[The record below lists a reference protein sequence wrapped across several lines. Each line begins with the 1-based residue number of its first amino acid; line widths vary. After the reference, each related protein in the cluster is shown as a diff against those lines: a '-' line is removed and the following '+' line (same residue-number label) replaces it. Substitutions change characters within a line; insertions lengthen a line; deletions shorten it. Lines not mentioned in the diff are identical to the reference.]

1 MPTLQLK
8 VSPLQNPAH
17 YRALAS
23 ALTRLS
29 TLHLGKRAEVTA
41 VMIDDV
47 PAARWHIGGSDVA
60 GPTAFLEISIT
71 AGTNTADDKAAFIAA
86 AFAELERQLGA
97 GRPLTPASYVIVR
110 ELPATD
116 WGYGGQ
122 TQAARRQAALS
133 TPLEMA
139 ATGQRSDVMAA

>member
-8 VSPLQNPAH
+8 ISPLQNPSS

-23 ALTRLS
+23 ALTDL
-29 TLHLGKRAEVTA
+29 TALHLGKRPEVTA

-47 PAARWHIGGSDVA
+47 PPARWHIGGHDVQ

-71 AGTNTADDKAAFIAA
+71 AGTNTAQEKAAFIDA
-86 AFAELERQLGA
+86 AFAELQRQLGR
-97 GRPLTPASYVIVR
+97 GQPLAPASYVIVR

-116 WGYGGQ
+116 WGYGGV
-122 TQAARRQAALS
+122 TQAARQRARG
-133 TPLEMA
+133 
-139 ATGQRSDVMAA
+139 TGP